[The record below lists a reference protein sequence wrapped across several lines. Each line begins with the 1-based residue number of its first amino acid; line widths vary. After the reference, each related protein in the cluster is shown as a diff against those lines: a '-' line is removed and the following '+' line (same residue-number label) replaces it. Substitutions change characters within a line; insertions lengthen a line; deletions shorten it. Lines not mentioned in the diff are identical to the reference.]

1 MIHLVTHGKD
11 HPPEELAEA
20 ALHLADGPLDAMDIS
35 QWTLHADL
43 VALSACWSG
52 RRPTNVRAGGSSD
65 RAMTAA
71 QAEELFGDEVYGLQA
86 AFFAAGARQILG
98 SLWLLDNGTGPAVM
112 SDFHAGLSPS
122 QAAETALQAAVIR
135 QRRADQSFY
144 HWAPY
149 KLITLGRPAAGTPA
163 TPAKE
168 P

>member
-1 MIHLVTHGKD
+1 
-11 HPPEELAEA
+11 
-20 ALHLADGPLDAMDIS
+20 MDIS

-112 SDFHAGLSPS
+112 SDFHAGLSSS

-135 QRRADQSFY
+135 QRRADQSFTTGPTSSSPSAARPLV
-144 HWAPY
+144 HQPFPPRSPN
-149 KLITLGRPAAGTPA
+149 GRWNSSPACLPHRVAGRRP
-163 TPAKE
+163 
-168 P
+168 